1 MDEDARDGQ
10 SDQSDTA
17 TADLPDSEQQTTLSE
32 ATTESLVRNAVRA
45 EFDEVL
51 PHVVTALKRHDAVAD
66 LARRLDLAE
75 KRLAERNARPL
86 IAGVRRSLN
95 MVRRL
100 DFDVEVKNAILGELE
115 RLLIG
120 AGYAEFGEIGE
131 PFDPNR
137 HEVIVGEAGADVL
150 VVQEIFEPGVET
162 LGEVIA
168 PARVRVG
175 NSRQEATA

>member
-1 MDEDARDGQ
+1 
-10 SDQSDTA
+10 
-17 TADLPDSEQQTTLSE
+17 
-32 ATTESLVRNAVRA
+32 VRT

-51 PHVVTALKRHDAVAD
+51 PHLVTALKRHDAVTD

-100 DFDVEVKNAILGELE
+100 EFDIEVKNAILGELE
-115 RLLIG
+115 RLLVG
-120 AGYAEFGEIGE
+120 AGYTEFGEIGE
-131 PFDPNR
+131 RFDPNR
-137 HEVIVGEAGADVL
+137 HEVIVGEPGVGVL

-162 LGEVIA
+162 LGEIVA

-175 NSRQEATA
+175 NSEEEVTA